1 MGGKRTFEAVAFRV
15 DFSAILILPFSALV
29 AFATLILAAIAK
41 HPPPRLIWPCAFST
55 LAAGIMLLRLPELSA
70 LGRNRSSGG
79 EAGHRSDL
87 LAEAQLRLARNES
100 RPTANVRNG
109 WKADI
114 QRPTCTITGPGSLN
128 CIDDRSEHRAISAN
142 FWADI
147 RGGSAG

>member
-70 LGRNRSSGG
+70 LGLWVFTLFWMAFFAAIGTVIGAAGARLGIAAICSLRRS
-79 EAGHRSDL
+79 
-87 LAEAQLRLARNES
+87 
-100 RPTANVRNG
+100 
-109 WKADI
+109 
-114 QRPTCTITGPGSLN
+114 
-128 CIDDRSEHRAISAN
+128 
-142 FWADI
+142 
-147 RGGSAG
+147 